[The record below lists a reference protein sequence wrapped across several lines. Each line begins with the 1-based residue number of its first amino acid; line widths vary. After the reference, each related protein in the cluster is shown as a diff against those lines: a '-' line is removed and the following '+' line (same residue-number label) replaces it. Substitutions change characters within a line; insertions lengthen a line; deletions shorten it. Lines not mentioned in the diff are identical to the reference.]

1 MSMRPVAAAVL
12 TAVLTAALALSS
24 LAAAPAQ
31 AAPPAGKGAGAVEA
45 PPTLRASAILPKSM
59 LTAPN
64 CRVDET
70 VRNDGYLN
78 TYTLHTPQGDLK
90 VLSTALLGQRLQECA
105 AIVAMDKVEPAGQF
119 GDAVKEKGKN
129 TVKGAVN
136 LVTRPLATVGSALSG
151 VGKMF
156 QRAEES
162 LVESKASKYEDNPA
176 AAALGY
182 SRSKRDIAKH
192 FGVDPYSTNPFVKE
206 RLDRLAGADFAG
218 SLLAT
223 GASAAVPGAVGVGVS
238 VAGTSKWLTDMDVAL
253 PPADLRRMNRDKLA
267 AMGVPADLAEAFIDN
282 TDLSPVHQTLLVN
295 ALAAMSRTANREAF
309 IAFCLSTDSEDLAL
323 FRERM
328 ALMFASYDSRKEH
341 LVRFER
347 VGRFVAGRTQSGRLV
362 LCFPLDM
369 LVWTQSTANLVQ
381 RFHDS
386 LPGRN
391 AAKAEFWIGGGITP
405 LAAKSLA
412 ALGIEAHPDAA
423 ATLLAQGR

>member
-1 MSMRPVAAAVL
+1 MSTRPVISAVL
-12 TAVLTAALALSS
+12 FVALALVS
-24 LAAAPAQ
+24 LAAAPGQ
-31 AAPPAGKGAGAVEA
+31 AASPAVKSAGAVEA
-45 PPTLRASAILPKSM
+45 PPTLRASAVLPAAM
-59 LTAPN
+59 LSAPN

-70 VRNDGYLN
+70 VKSDGYLN

-90 VLSTALLGQRLQECA
+90 VLSTALLGIRLQECA
-105 AIVAMDKVEPAGQF
+105 AIVAMDKVAPAGQF
-119 GDAVKEKGKN
+119 GDAIKEKGKN
-129 TVKGAVN
+129 TVKGAVS
-136 LVTRPLATVGSALSG
+136 LVTSPLKTVGGALSG

-182 SRSKRDIAKH
+182 SRSKREIAKR
-192 FGVDPYSTNPFVKE
+192 FGVDPYSTNPFLKE

-238 VAGTSKWLTDMDVAL
+238 VAGTSKWLTDMDVAM
-253 PPADLRRMNRDKLA
+253 PPADLRRMNREKLL

-282 TDLSPVHQTLLVN
+282 TDLSPVHQSILVS

-328 ALMFASYDSRKEH
+328 ALMFSSYDTRKEH
-341 LVRFER
+341 IVRFER
-347 VGRFVAGRTQSGRLV
+347 VGRFVAGRAQSGNLIF
-362 LCFPLDM
+362 CFPLDM
-369 LVWTQSTANLVQ
+369 LAWTQTTASLAQ
-381 RFHDS
+381 KLHES

-391 AAKAEFWIGGGITP
+391 AAKAEFWISGGVTP

-412 ALGIEAHPDAA
+412 ALGITPHPDAA
-423 ATLLAQGR
+423 AFLLGQAR